1 MQGSLPNCGG
11 DTSWRDARI
20 KTIRDLEKKCGR
32 VRIVGG
38 GASGKPPVAVFLD
51 REFDY
56 SRTVGRRLVVAL
68 DPGYRYVGFAV
79 CESRGGE
86 LAVYCRGVLR
96 TRVPEIKELMTD
108 RRSHRRF
115 RRYLSR
121 YKKKRLSARQGRVL
135 TKRLLHAGY
144 CPAFYFLCRRRN
156 NKMNTALLPSPLNVL
171 ESKTNKKRITNVA
184 TVPQLSPFRYPGGK
198 TWLVPEIRAWLQG
211 LNYRPRLFIEPF
223 AGGAIAS
230 LTAVMENWAER
241 AILCE
246 LDDQVAAVWETIFE
260 DGEWLI
266 DQILSFVPTL
276 DNVHALLE
284 QQPVDRKH
292 LGSRR

>member
-1 MQGSLPNCGG
+1 
-11 DTSWRDARI
+11 
-20 KTIRDLEKKCGR
+20 
-32 VRIVGG
+32 
-38 GASGKPPVAVFLD
+38 
-51 REFDY
+51 
-56 SRTVGRRLVVAL
+56 
-68 DPGYRYVGFAV
+68 
-79 CESRGGE
+79 
-86 LAVYCRGVLR
+86 
-96 TRVPEIKELMTD
+96 
-108 RRSHRRF
+108 
-115 RRYLSR
+115 
-121 YKKKRLSARQGRVL
+121 
-135 TKRLLHAGY
+135 
-144 CPAFYFLCRRRN
+144 
-156 NKMNTALLPSPLNVL
+156 MNTALPASPLDVL

-184 TVPQLSPFRYPGGK
+184 SVPQLSPFRYPGGK

-284 QQPVDRKH
+284 QQPVDRKY
-292 LGSRR
+292 LGFQTLVRNRTQRGGILAPGASLLRRGENGKGVASRWYPETLAKRIRRIQEYRARLRFIHGDGFRVIEEHCNDHTCAFFVDPPYTAGGKQPGKRLYTHNDVDHERLFELMAGVRGEFLMTYNNTLQVVDMARRYGFKVSQVLMRNTNHAETYELLIANQ